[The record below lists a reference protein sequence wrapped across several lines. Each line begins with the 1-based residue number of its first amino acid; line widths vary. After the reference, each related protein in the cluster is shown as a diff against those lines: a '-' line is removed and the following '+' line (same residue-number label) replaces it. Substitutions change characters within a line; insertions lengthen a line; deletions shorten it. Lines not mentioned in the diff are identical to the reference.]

1 MRTRRFDAVR
11 SRAGA
16 RCRLNHL
23 FLCREFPPA
32 PYPPGGI
39 GTYVRHITR
48 LLADAGETVHV
59 IAHRWAGA
67 PRSREE
73 RIDGRLIVHRIAL
86 DPPIPADAADW
97 QRDLLISRGLLASSF
112 PSQAFAWHAARLAEQ
127 LIETAGIDVVEAQ
140 EWEAPLYYLQLRR
153 RLSLGPERGPALVV
167 HLHSSTEQ
175 IFAANHWD
183 TTVADYAPAA
193 AQEAF
198 SIAAADALIAPSQF
212 IARQAL
218 ARHAVDPSR
227 IHVIPYPIGDTV
239 SLQRGENIW
248 AGRSICHIGRLEP
261 RKGVFECI
269 DAIVAI
275 AADYPDLRVDLVGG
289 DTPIQVTGGP
299 SVAAALRQ
307 RIPKPVRQQIRFH
320 GGRDHAGVC
329 EVLARASAVVVPSR
343 WENFPYSCIEAMA
356 TGLPAVV
363 SPDGG
368 MRELVDDGV
377 SGWIADSCTP
387 AGLAAALRRAL
398 DTSGE
403 QRQRMGQA
411 ALQSVNGKC
420 ANASIVRQH
429 LTLKRGIAP
438 RVQPPAVASTATGIA
453 ADRPQSSSRLAVVV
467 LGAAG
472 PAQLEGVRRGLR
484 AQIESPARVIVEC
497 ADLMPATVSRVQA
510 DGWEVAGG
518 SDGGSGRRPSA
529 ATVACWRDQDLL
541 GMVLVDARVQ
551 LDPDSLRICR
561 IALERDD
568 RLALLSAWTL
578 DTAAPERAQVHADP
592 GRPDRLDAATPA
604 AIVAVKMGALLAI
617 GDDPADLRAP
627 TWNGVFERILRSD
640 RSALVYPAILGSTAG
655 VLGSLHAPQPAVRY
669 SSMARAV
676 QRLHTPLLHWLMA
689 GPPEDR
695 RQFVKDAVRSPLQS
709 LRWLSRRALY
719 ALGQWPTWQRRAPVR
734 AAETPPST
742 KPSR

>member
-1 MRTRRFDAVR
+1 M
-11 SRAGA
+11 
-16 RCRLNHL
+16 
-23 FLCREFPPA
+23 
-32 PYPPGGI
+32 
-39 GTYVRHITR
+39 
-48 LLADAGETVHV
+48 LADAGETVHV

-67 PRSREE
+67 PHVREE

-86 DPPIPADAADW
+86 DQPIPADAAES
-97 QRDLLISRGLLASSF
+97 QRDLQISRGLLASSF

-140 EWEAPLYYLQLRR
+140 EWEAPLYYLQLRQ
-153 RLSLGPERGPALVV
+153 RLGLGPERRPPYVV

-183 TTVADYAPAA
+183 TSVADYAPAS

-198 SIAAADALIAPSQF
+198 SIAHADALIAPSLF

-218 ARHAVDPSR
+218 AVDPSR

-239 SLQRGENIW
+239 RVPRSDDIW

-289 DTPIQVTGGP
+289 DTPIQVTGGL

-320 GGRDHAGVC
+320 GSRDHAGVC

-363 SPDGG
+363 SPNGG

-377 SGWIADSCTP
+377 SGWIADSGTP

-403 QRQRMGQA
+403 QRRRMGQA

-438 RVQPPAVASTATGIA
+438 RVQPPAVTLTASSAA
-453 ADRPQSSSRLAVVV
+453 ADRQSSSRLAVVV

-484 AQIESPARVIVEC
+484 AQIEAPVQVIVEC
-497 ADLMPATVSRVQA
+497 ADLMPETVSSVQV
-510 DGWEVAGG
+510 DGWEVAT
-518 SDGGSGRRPSA
+518 GSGVGLGQRPSA
-529 ATVACWRDQDLL
+529 ATVACWRNRDLL
-541 GMVLVDARVQ
+541 GIVIVDARVQ
-551 LDPDSLRICR
+551 LDPASLQICR
-561 IALERDD
+561 IAFERDD
-568 RLALLSAWTL
+568 GLALLSGWTL
-578 DTAAPERAQVHADP
+578 ATASPERVQVHADP
-592 GRPDRLDAATPA
+592 ARPDRLDAATPA
-604 AIVAVKMGALLAI
+604 AIVAVKMSALPAL
-617 GDDPADLRAP
+617 GDAQ
-627 TWNGVFERILRSD
+627 TWEDVFENILRSE

-655 VLGSLHAPQPAVRY
+655 ALGSLPAPHYAVRY
-669 SSMARAV
+669 SSMARAL
-676 QRLHTPLLHWLMA
+676 QRLHMPLLKWLME
-689 GPPEDR
+689 GPLEDR
-695 RQFVKDAVRSPLQS
+695 HQFVSDALRNPLRS
-709 LRWLSRRALY
+709 LRWLSRRAFF
-719 ALGQWPTWQRRAPVR
+719 ALGRWTTWQRGSPVR
-734 AAETPPST
+734 AAETPTST

>member
-1 MRTRRFDAVR
+1 M
-11 SRAGA
+11 
-16 RCRLNHL
+16 NHL

-67 PRSREE
+67 SRSREE
-73 RIDGRLIVHRIAL
+73 GIDGRLIVHRIAL
-86 DPPIPADAADW
+86 DRSIPDDAADS
-97 QRDLLISRGLLASSF
+97 QRDLQISRGLLASSF

-153 RLSLGPERGPALVV
+153 RLGLGPQRRPAFVV

-183 TTVADYAPAA
+183 TSVADYAPAA
-193 AQEAF
+193 TQEAF

-239 SLQRGENIW
+239 RVQRSDDIW
-248 AGRSICHIGRLEP
+248 ARRSICHIGRLEP

-269 DAIVAI
+269 DAIVAL

-299 SVAAALRQ
+299 SVAATLRQ
-307 RIPKPVRQQIRFH
+307 QVPNSVRHQIRFLGSH
-320 GGRDHAGVC
+320 DHAGVC
-329 EVLARASAVVVPSR
+329 DVLARASAVVVPSR

-356 TGLPAVV
+356 SGLPAVV
-363 SPDGG
+363 SPNGG
-368 MRELVDDGV
+368 MRELVDDGI
-377 SGWIADSCTP
+377 SGWIADSGTP

-398 DTSGE
+398 DTTGE

-429 LTLKRGIAP
+429 LALKRAVVS
-438 RVQPPAVASTATGIA
+438 RVPPPPETSTALGAA
-453 ADRPQSSSRLAVVV
+453 ADRLQSSSRLAVVV

-472 PAQLEGVRRGLR
+472 PAQLEGVRRGVR
-484 AQIESPARVIVEC
+484 AQIEPPARVIVEC
-497 ADLMPATVSRVQA
+497 ADLKPETVSSVQA
-510 DGWEVAGG
+510 DGWEVAAG
-518 SDGGSGRRPSA
+518 SDGGLGQRPSA
-529 ATVACWRDQDLL
+529 ATVACCRHQDLL
-541 GMVLVDARVQ
+541 GIVLVDARVQ
-551 LDPDSLRICR
+551 LDPASLRICR
-561 IALERDD
+561 IAFERDD
-568 RLALLSAWTL
+568 RLALLSGWTL
-578 DTAAPERAQVHADP
+578 ATASPERVQVHADP

-604 AIVAVKMGALLAI
+604 AIVAVKMSALQAI
-617 GDDPADLRAP
+617 GDDLDDLRAP
-627 TWNGVFERILRSD
+627 TWDDVFERILRSD
-640 RSALVYPAILGSTAG
+640 RSAFVYPAILGSTAG
-655 VLGSLHAPQPAVRY
+655 ALGSLHAPHHAVRY

-676 QRLHTPLLHWLMA
+676 QRLHTPLLKWLME
-689 GPPEDR
+689 GPREDR
-695 RQFVKDAVRSPLQS
+695 HQLVKDALRSPLRTLQ
-709 LRWLSRRALY
+709 WLSRRALF
-719 ALGQWPTWQRRAPVR
+719 ALGRWATWQRRSPAR
-734 AAETPPST
+734 AAEAPG
-742 KPSR
+742 KR